1 MANQLGKR
9 YSCSTCGT
17 QVLCTKAG
25 EGEVTC
31 CGKPME
37 IQEAKAIPSSD

>member
-9 YSCSTCGT
+9 YRCSVCGSEAM
-17 QVLCTKAG
+17 CTKAG
-25 EGEVTC
+25 TGVIEC

-37 IQEAKAIPSSD
+37 LQEPRKVASAD